1 MRKMLLATAGFV
13 VSLGSFAGNLDRSQ
27 ISELTTESRQLAG
40 KILDQIRGELVAE
53 LERTGP
59 LRAILVCKF
68 SAPEITSRISR
79 QQGLR
84 VTRVSLRPRNPSLGE
99 ADAWEQQV
107 LLDFEKKITK
117 GAKPETLEHAEII
130 EEPAGHYFRYLR
142 AIPTGPA
149 CLVCHGTNLSEG
161 VKAQLRTDYPHDK
174 GANLQPGD
182 LRGAVS
188 IKKEL

>member
-1 MRKMLLATAGFV
+1 MRIGLLAGALILSATA
-13 VSLGSFAGNLDRSQ
+13 FAGSQDRPLL
-27 ISELTTESRQLAG
+27 SEMTVESRQLAG

-79 QQGLR
+79 LQGTR
-84 VTRVSLRPRNPSLGE
+84 ITRVSLRPRNPSLGE

-107 LLDFEKKITK
+107 LLDFEKKIAK
-117 GAKPETLEHAEII
+117 GAKAETLEYSEIVS
-130 EEPAGHYFRYLR
+130 EPAGQYFRYLR
-142 AIPTGPA
+142 AIPAAPP
-149 CLVCHGTNLSEG
+149 CLVCHGGNLSEG
-161 VKAQLRTDYPHDK
+161 VKAQLRADYPHDK
-174 GANLQPGD
+174 GANLQAGD

>member
-1 MRKMLLATAGFV
+1 MRKLPLVVAGFV
-13 VSLGSFAGNLDRSQ
+13 FSLNVLASNSDRSQ
-27 ISELTTESRQLAG
+27 LNEMTAESRQLAG

-107 LLDFEKKITK
+107 LLDFEKKIAK
-117 GAKPETLEHAEII
+117 GAKPETLEHADIV
-130 EEPAGHYFRYLR
+130 EEPAGRYFRYLR
-142 AIPTGPA
+142 AIAVGPP
-149 CLVCHGTNLSEG
+149 CLVCHGTNLSDG